1 MSSSDHFPEFDMLD
15 KPLPKGILKNSNP
28 NATYHKHHHRRKLE
42 ELVENGA
49 EIISTTH
56 NHHGRH
62 RHHHKHHRHHSDESD
77 QERNEKNRK
86 HHGSSTSSKKKHHK
100 HHHRHH
106 RNEDLAANDSFAIS
120 DNNVEENSSS
130 TSSSRSEGRNG
141 TSDRKHRH
149 QNKHVVRDRVHVQ
162 ADDIS
167 ANATTHEKESMMMMG
182 VTAAAV
188 EEQLTDNIYD
198 CPKVPPV
205 PVVVM
210 STNNSD
216 KTTND
221 YQNGNSC
228 NNSEALQTQKH
239 PSNNNSATEVVYDVP
254 RSNPRKVEKKQQN
267 QQQSPKEAIYVN
279 ETFSEKIQNYPQE
292 PTKINNVLATPDGTY
307 DVPRTVVSN
316 FYVVDTF

>member
-1 MSSSDHFPEFDMLD
+1 
-15 KPLPKGILKNSNP
+15 
-28 NATYHKHHHRRKLE
+28 
-42 ELVENGA
+42 
-49 EIISTTH
+49 
-56 NHHGRH
+56 
-62 RHHHKHHRHHSDESD
+62 
-77 QERNEKNRK
+77 
-86 HHGSSTSSKKKHHK
+86 
-100 HHHRHH
+100 
-106 RNEDLAANDSFAIS
+106 
-120 DNNVEENSSS
+120 
-130 TSSSRSEGRNG
+130 
-141 TSDRKHRH
+141 
-149 QNKHVVRDRVHVQ
+149 
-162 ADDIS
+162 
-167 ANATTHEKESMMMMG
+167 MMG

-307 DVPRTVVSN
+307 DVPRTAVSN
-316 FYVVDTF
+316 FSVVDTFW